1 MDLTRA
7 KNLLDSSCHTCV
19 IVKGD
24 ACYLSDHRGVKPLLQ
39 WLDEGTDLRGFSAAD
54 KVVGKAAAYLYA
66 LLGVKAVYAR
76 IISDPSVAV
85 LEEHGITV
93 SFETKV
99 AGIRNRTD
107 TGPCPMEQAVAGIT
121 DPVEAEIAVRNR
133 LAQLQAKG

>member
-76 IISDPSVAV
+76 IISAPSVAV

-107 TGPCPMEQAVAGIT
+107 TGPCPMEQAVKTARS
-121 DPVEAEIAVRNR
+121 PEEALTLIRQTLEKLN
-133 LAQLQAKG
+133 QK